1 MTATELSPPWQR
13 LMAETGADAIT
24 AESVFADLCRRYSEP
39 ERAYH
44 TLAHIACVLADL
56 ERAASTLT
64 AADFNAVRLAAWFH
78 DVVYDPRANDNE
90 EQSAA
95 YARKTLAS
103 FGLPTD
109 VIDRVSALILATKT
123 HQAPNSDAACQCLL
137 DADLAILGAATADYD
152 AYAETIRREYAW
164 VPDAHYREGRRRV
177 LETFLQRS
185 RLYLTPS
192 FEPLEEQ
199 ARANLRHEMER
210 LQP

>member
-1 MTATELSPPWQR
+1 MTATELSAAWQR
-13 LMAETGADAIT
+13 LMAEMGADAIT
-24 AESVFADLCRRYSEP
+24 AEAAFTDLCRRYSEP

-95 YARKTLAS
+95 YAREALAS

-109 VIDRVSALILATKT
+109 VIDRVGALILATKT
-123 HQAPNSDAACQCLL
+123 HQAQNGDGACQLLL
-137 DADLAILGAATADYD
+137 DADLAIFGTDEAKYR
-152 AYAETIRREYAW
+152 AYTEAIRQEYAW
-164 VPDAHYREGRRRV
+164 VSDAQYREGRCRV
-177 LETFLQRS
+177 LETFLLRP
-185 RLYLTPS
+185 RIYLTPP
-192 FEPLEEQ
+192 FEHLEEP